1 MHTNDFL
8 AAIDAQIDASRDA
21 LTEDIFRLVRIPSVQ
36 GDPLPGAPFGAGPR
50 AMLDEVLRMAQED
63 GFAAE
68 DHGVGVIHASLR
80 EGQPDLGI
88 WLHGDVVPEGDGW
101 NFPPYEPTLT
111 EGCVIGR
118 GSADNKGQLA
128 AIYRVLKIFRDLN
141 IPLQYN
147 PALYVC
153 SNEETGMADLC
164 GLPGNPDARGFVHVC
179 TPPRLSLVPDGGFP
193 LGYGGKGSMK
203 LQLRSRNPLQ
213 GIALSAGQP
222 DSPGTAEAILDRVDI
237 PDTLPACTVAKGEK
251 TTVSAYSPP
260 RHGAHPDPN
269 GNMITML
276 CTALLDTGLCTG
288 EDRRTLDFLCRVSK
302 DTVGAMFGI
311 NIPSAP
317 MPPLTVFAGRI
328 DNDGG
333 HVILHL
339 NIRYPLGITYEEI
352 VQRIADAA
360 DADGFDVYD
369 SKPGQKPYLADPDTP
384 AARIL
389 REAAREVT
397 GSDAAP
403 FLLSGGTYAHCLPN
417 AYVFGMSSN
426 QPPRSFPAGRG
437 GAHGVDEAVSL
448 DRLQRGMKIYAR
460 ALLALNHAE
469 W

>member
-1 MHTNDFL
+1 MTKQEYL
-8 AAIDAQIDASRDA
+8 AAIDAQIEASREA

-36 GDPLPGAPFGAGPR
+36 GDPLPGAPFGPGPR
-50 AMLDEVLRMAQED
+50 AVLDEVLKMAQED

-68 DHGVGVIHASLR
+68 DHGVGVVHAALR

-88 WLHGDVVPEGDGW
+88 WVHGDVVPEGDGW
-101 NFPPYEPTLT
+101 RYAPYEPTLV

-128 AIYRVLKIFRDLN
+128 AVWHVLKIFRDLQ
-141 IPLQYN
+141 IPLKYN
-147 PALYVC
+147 PAIYAG
-153 SNEETGMADLC
+153 SNEESGMADLQ
-164 GLPGNPDARGFVHVC
+164 GLPDNPDARGFVHAC

-193 LGYGGKGSMK
+193 LGYGGKGSLR
-203 LQLRSRNPLQ
+203 LQLRSRDPLH
-213 GIALSAGQP
+213 GMTLTAGQTA
-222 DSPGTAEAILDRVDI
+222 SPGNADAILDRADV
-237 PDTLPACTVAKGEK
+237 PDTLPSCTVAKGEK
-251 TTVSAYSPP
+251 TSVSAYSPP

-276 CTALLDTGLCTG
+276 SAALLDAGLCAD
-288 EDRRTLDFLCRVSK
+288 EDRRTLDFLRRVSL
-302 DTVGAMFGI
+302 DTAGAMFGI

-369 SKPGQKPYLADPDTP
+369 SKPGQKPYMADPDTP

-389 REAAREVT
+389 REAAREAT

-426 QPPRSFPAGRG
+426 QPPKSFPAGRG

-460 ALLALNHAE
+460 ALLALNEAE